1 MRLTEF
7 QICFVSLLTPSFY
20 RRVYVQHPYFANQS
34 QKTGCKLY
42 KKPGAALFFAIAPR
56 HVLKSM

>member
-7 QICFVSLLTPSFY
+7 QICFVS
-20 RRVYVQHPYFANQS
+20 RVYVQHPYFANQS